1 VQENTAMMS
10 LVVIICT
17 HDRSRLLDR
26 TLSWLNAVHRPDDLA
41 IKLFVVANACTD
53 DTSTVLEKYSQQDT
67 QNLPLSWVEEQKLG
81 KSHALNSAIQLVDTD
96 ITVFVDDD
104 HRVDSGFFTAIIR
117 AMKEYPD
124 TGIFCGRVIPDW
136 DGNEPSW
143 LHEEGRYRIY
153 PLPVPN
159 FDMGSRPCE
168 ITATGRIP
176 GGGNLIM
183 RSEVFNIAGGF
194 NVDLGPRGRGLA
206 GSEDTDF
213 VLRALA
219 LNIRGQ
225 YLPDIVQ
232 FHYVDKER
240 LKLRYILA
248 KSYQRS
254 RSITRLTA
262 EKSRIPAYLWKKSA
276 LYLLKAGCSLSLTR
290 TRFYLV
296 RLMAVLGEM
305 DGLRDINTGSESC

>member
-1 VQENTAMMS
+1 MMVS

-17 HDRSRLLDR
+17 HDRSRLLER
-26 TLSWLNAVHRPDDLA
+26 TLSWLNDAHRPAELA
-41 IKLFVVANACTD
+41 IKLLVVANACTD
-53 DTSTVLEKYSQQDT
+53 DTVAVLDTHSRQDMRG
-67 QNLPLSWVEEQKLG
+67 LPLSWIEEETLG
-81 KSHALNSAIQLVDTD
+81 KSHALNKAIKLVDTD
-96 ITVFVDDD
+96 IAVFVDDD
-104 HRVDSGFFTAIIR
+104 HRVDAEFFTAINQ
-117 AMKEYPD
+117 AVKDYPD
-124 TGIFCGRVIPDW
+124 AGLFCGKVIPDW
-136 DGNEPSW
+136 DRTEPSW
-143 LHEEGRYRIY
+143 VHDEGPYRIY

-159 FDMGSRPCE
+159 FNMGDSPCE

-183 RSEVFNIAGGF
+183 RSEIFNIVGSFDIG
-194 NVDLGPRGRGLA
+194 LGPRGRGLA

-213 VLRALA
+213 VLRVLA
-219 LNIRGQ
+219 HNIGGQ

-232 FHYVDKER
+232 FHYVDKEH

-254 RSITRLTA
+254 RSITSVTA
-262 EKSRIPAYLWKKSA
+262 EKSRIPAYQWKKFA
-276 LYLLKAGCSLSLTR
+276 IYLLKAGCSMSLLR

-305 DGLRDINTGSESC
+305 QGIRDANSNSDCY

>member
-1 VQENTAMMS
+1 MS

-26 TLSWLNAVHRPDDLA
+26 TLSWLNDAHRPDGLA
-41 IKLFVVANACTD
+41 IKLLVVANVCTD
-53 DTSTVLEKYSQQDT
+53 DTAAVLDKYSQQDM
-67 QNLPLSWVEEQKLG
+67 QSLPLSWIEEHKLG
-81 KSHALNSAIQLVDTD
+81 KSHALNKAIQLVDTD

-104 HRVDSGFFTAIIR
+104 HRVDAGFFTAINQ
-117 AMKEYPD
+117 AVKDYPD
-124 TGIFCGRVIPDW
+124 VGIFCGRVIPDW

-143 LHEEGRYRIY
+143 VRDEGPYRIY

-159 FDMGSRPCE
+159 FDMGDCPCE

-183 RSEVFNIAGGF
+183 RSEIFDIAGGF
-194 NVDLGPRGRGLA
+194 NVGLGPRGRGLG

-213 VLRALA
+213 VLRVLA
-219 LNIRGQ
+219 LNIGGQ

-254 RSITRLTA
+254 RSITSVTA
-262 EKSRIPAYLWKKSA
+262 EKLRIPAYLWKKSA
-276 LYLLKAGCSLSLTR
+276 LYLLKAGCSLSLSR

-305 DGLRDINTGSESC
+305 QGIRDANTDLESPIGDP